1 MTNTI
6 KVYDN
11 GGKTLD
17 RYTIFL
23 DDSNDCI
30 GADERGV
37 GFYQHCSGIRGKHLG
52 KIIPFESLDKMLQD
66 KLTNEL
72 GE

>member
-1 MTNTI
+1 MI

-30 GADERGV
+30 GADERGI
-37 GFYQHCSGIRGKHLG
+37 GFYQHCTGTKGRHLG
-52 KIIPFESLDKMLQD
+52 KIVPVESLAQELQE
-66 KLTNEL
+66 KLAYEL
-72 GE
+72 SD